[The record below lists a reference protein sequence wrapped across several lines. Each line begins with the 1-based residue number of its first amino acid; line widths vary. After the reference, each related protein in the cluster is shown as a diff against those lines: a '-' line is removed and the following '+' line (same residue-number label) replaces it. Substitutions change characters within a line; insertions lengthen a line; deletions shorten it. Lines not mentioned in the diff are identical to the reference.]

1 MPPNQVPWRIG
12 PGQPLKSGSENAMQ
26 VYQAIVKGLES
37 VGVDAAF
44 GGNGENIA
52 SLAVALKHSGI
63 RPIATRHEQAAAYM
77 TRGYA
82 MFTNKLGVCYA
93 SVGPGASDL
102 CTGLAVAMSD
112 SYAVLAITG
121 YIRMGWAGR
130 GAVNDTYG
138 LNRTPDDPTS
148 ATIRPGDAVN
158 EMPCSTSSPS
168 RSSSTAGPRA
178 TPTTPSPLRVSL
190 TWMQCSS
197 K

>member
-1 MPPNQVPWRIG
+1 
-12 PGQPLKSGSENAMQ
+12 MQ

-93 SVGPGASDL
+93 SVGPGASRSL
-102 CTGLAVAMSD
+102 H
-112 SYAVLAITG
+112 
-121 YIRMGWAGR
+121 RPGR
-130 GAVNDTYG
+130 GNVGFLRGIGDYR
-138 LNRTPDDPTS
+138 LHPDGVGGWRGRERHL
-148 ATIRPGDAVN
+148 RPQPN
-158 EMPCSTSSPS
+158 P
-168 RSSSTAGPRA
+168 
-178 TPTTPSPLRVSL
+178 
-190 TWMQCSS
+190 
-197 K
+197 